1 MKMKTII
8 TGLTALLVTA
18 SIVPVCSFAASLGE
32 VNGDSSIN
40 AKDAAEVLV
49 HAANVGAGNGGTL
62 SEEALTAA
70 DVNGDNTVN
79 AMDAAEI
86 LVYSAE
92 KGAGGSPVFSKEKYT
107 ISKAYWLDMSQES
120 DFFFEGEFL
129 VYEFEIKENTPDGI
143 YPITIEK
150 ADISSWDVVTWT
162 PKIINGEIAVNTKP
176 TVQEDFPD
184 DAFALKVNSVSG
196 KPGDT
201 VTVTVDLKNNP
212 GFCGFVIHMKYDK
225 TALTLI
231 NSTSGADFKQTI
243 QIEDTAKSDEWKDA
257 YQQQISTLSSDY
269 CYHLYDMDGDD
280 IPELFTAAKNGSKQ
294 EGVSVYTY
302 KNNALLSLGEYGR
315 YGMLYVSGQ
324 YLVDYSDAK
333 MSELQN
339 YFYFDGTSVTLK
351 DYICKSEYYAPYSVN
366 GEEVSEEVYNSY
378 RAKYPA
384 FPDEYTEIGLD
395 EYIGFGTAY
404 DVSNLSP
411 IENY

>member
-8 TGLTALLVTA
+8 TGLTALVTA
-18 SIVPVCSFAASLGE
+18 SVMMSVFSFAASLGE
-32 VNGDSSIN
+32 VNGDSEIN

-49 HAANVGAGNGGTL
+49 HAASVGAGNGGIL
-62 SEEALTAA
+62 SEEAFTAA
-70 DVNGDNTVN
+70 DVNADGQVN
-79 AMDAAEI
+79 SKDAAEI

-92 KGAGGSPVFSKEKYT
+92 KGAGGSPVFSGEKT
-107 ISKAYWLDMSQES
+107 
-120 DFFFEGEFL
+120 
-129 VYEFEIKENTPDGI
+129 
-143 YPITIEK
+143 
-150 ADISSWDVVTWT
+150 
-162 PKIINGEIAVNTKP
+162 
-176 TVQEDFPD
+176 
-184 DAFALKVNSVSG
+184 
-196 KPGDT
+196 
-201 VTVTVDLKNNP
+201 
-212 GFCGFVIHMKYDK
+212 
-225 TALTLI
+225 
-231 NSTSGADFKQTI
+231 
-243 QIEDTAKSDEWKDA
+243 SDEWKAA
-257 YQQQISTLSSDY
+257 YQQKLSTLSSDY